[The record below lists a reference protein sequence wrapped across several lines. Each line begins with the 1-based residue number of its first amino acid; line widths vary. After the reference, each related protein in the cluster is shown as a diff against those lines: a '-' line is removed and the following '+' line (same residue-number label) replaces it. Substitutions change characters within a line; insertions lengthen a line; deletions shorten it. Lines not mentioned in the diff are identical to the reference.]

1 MMLEIAIMML
11 MLNEEQLISQA
22 LAATR

>member
-1 MMLEIAIMML
+1 MMLEIAIMTL